1 MTAVGTRERST
12 GAAIDRVEG
21 LDKVTGA
28 ARYAYEYEDDQVAYA
43 WGVQSTIAKG
53 QLLSVDGRAAL
64 AVPGVLA
71 VIWYQNAPRLSQIDD
86 RDLLLFQS
94 DRVAFRGQ
102 LVAAVVAETSE
113 TARRAAELVT
123 VRYAPEPHDVVL
135 RPDHPGLYK
144 PPTVFPAFPTDTEQ
158 GDFDAAF
165 AGAEVSV
172 DRTYRTAPNH
182 NNPMEPQATMAVW
195 DGDSLTLYESTQAA
209 VMVQGAVARL
219 FGLGAG
225 LVRVVSPHVG
235 GGFGSK
241 LRARP
246 QAVLAAMAA
255 RMVGRPVKIAISRQQ
270 MFAVGGY
277 RTPTIQRVR
286 LGADREGRLSA
297 IAHDVVEQTST
308 VHEFAEQTAVTTRM
322 LYAAPNRR
330 TSHRLAR
337 LDVPTPSWMRAPGT
351 CPGMFALESAIDELA
366 AACGVDPVE
375 LRIRNEP
382 EVDPETGRRFS
393 SRNLVACLREG
404 ASRFGW
410 SDRDPNP
417 GIRRE
422 GRWLVGTG
430 MAVSTHS
437 ATRGGSSASARV
449 SPDGDWT
456 VRICAAD
463 IGTGART
470 ALTQLAADALEAG
483 LDRVRVEIG
492 DTALPPGRPAG
503 GSMGT
508 ASWGSAVVKACGELR
523 RRLDDE
529 HGGIVPEEG
538 LEVTVDTAGDVRAEE
553 PLARHAFGA
562 QFAEVRVDADT
573 AEVRLARLLGVFA
586 AGRIVNPKTARS
598 QLIGGMTMGVSMAL
612 HEESLL
618 DAEAGDYLNHDLAN
632 YHIATC
638 ADIVGIEVIFLD
650 EDDPDVNPIGAKGI
664 GELGIVGTA
673 AAVAN
678 AVHHA
683 TGVRVRDLPIRID
696 RLIGGLP

>member
-1 MTAVGTRERST
+1 VTIIEAGDRAT
-12 GAAIDRVEG
+12 GAAIDRIEG
-21 LDKVTGA
+21 PDKVTGA
-28 ARYAYEYEDDQVAYA
+28 ARYAFEYDDEAVAYA
-43 WGVQSTIAKG
+43 WAVQSTIAKG
-53 QLLSVDGRAAL
+53 DLRAIDPQAAL

-71 VIWYQNAPRLSQIDD
+71 VIWHQNAPRLNDFDD
-86 RDLLLFQS
+86 RELLLFQS
-94 DRVAFRGQ
+94 DQVAYRGQ
-102 LVAAVVAETSE
+102 LVAAVVAETSQ
-113 TARRAAELVT
+113 TARRAAELVR
-123 VRYAPEPHDVVL
+123 VDYAPAPHDVEL
-135 RPDHPGLYK
+135 RADHPGLYK
-144 PPTVFPAFPTDTEQ
+144 PATVFPTSPSDSDQ

-165 AGAEVSV
+165 AAAEVTV
-172 DRTYRTAPNH
+172 DRTYRTPANH

-195 DGDSLTLYESTQAA
+195 DGDSVTLYESTQAA

-219 FGLGAG
+219 FGLDLGQ
-225 LVRVVSPHVG
+225 VRVVSPHVG

-246 QAVLAAMAA
+246 QVILAAMAA
-255 RMVGRPVKIAISRQQ
+255 RVVGRPVKIAISRQQ

-308 VHEFAEQTAVTTRM
+308 LHEFAEQTAVTTRM
-322 LYAAPNRR
+322 LYAAANRR

-337 LDVPTPSWMRAPGT
+337 LDLPTPAWMRAPGT

-366 AACGVDPVE
+366 AECGVDPVE
-375 LRIRNEP
+375 LRIHNEP
-382 EVDPETGRRFS
+382 EVDPESGHRFS
-393 SRNLVACLREG
+393 SRNLVACLRDG

-410 SDRDPNP
+410 SGRDPTP
-417 GIRRE
+417 GVRRD

-430 MAVSTHS
+430 VAASTHPAGRS
-437 ATRGGSSASARV
+437 ASSAVAQV
-449 SPDGDWT
+449 SPDGGWT

-470 ALTQLAADALEAG
+470 ALTQIAADALEVD

-492 DTALPPGRPAG
+492 DTALPPARPAG

-523 RRLDDE
+523 RRLE
-529 HGGIVPEEG
+529 EAHGGVVPQAG
-538 LEVTVDTAGDVRAEE
+538 LEVTVDTADDIRAQE

-573 AEVRLARLLGVFA
+573 AEVRLARLLGVYA
-586 AGRIVNPKTARS
+586 AGRIINPKTARS

-618 DAEAGDYLNHDLAN
+618 DAQAGDYLNHDLAN
-632 YHIATC
+632 YHIAAC
-638 ADIVGIEVIFLD
+638 ADIVGIEAVFLD

-673 AAVAN
+673 AAIAG

-696 RLIGGLP
+696 RLIGRLP